1 MTVAVLLCYTYIVTS
16 PLQTVAREGGSHN
29 ETDTH
34 LTERSHVT
42 RGAAAHPSVQDYDVM
57 RDDLKGEDA
66 MAARRALISSVC
78 ERYSQPGSP
87 HHAALHSP
95 PSGPGVE
102 TGGVIFEYAE
112 VL

>member
-16 PLQTVAREGGSHN
+16 PLQTAARGGGSHN
-29 ETDTH
+29 ESDTH
-34 LTERSHVT
+34 LAERSHVT
-42 RGAAAHPSVQDYDVM
+42 RGAAAHPFVQDNDVI

>member
-1 MTVAVLLCYTYIVTS
+1 M
-16 PLQTVAREGGSHN
+16 
-29 ETDTH
+29 
-34 LTERSHVT
+34 T

-78 ERYSQPGSP
+78 ERYSQPGSL

-102 TGGVIFEYAE
+102 TGGVMQ
-112 VL
+112 